1 MIPPADDT
9 PAAAVV
15 RHEEILHVTTETVP
29 RETVRIEKY
38 IVTERR
44 TITAD
49 VRREEIRI
57 TRIPITDPDQL
68 GSHTNSA
75 PTPPLTI
82 VLHEEQLTLTTATVP
97 VETVTIRVTPVL
109 GEHRV
114 EDIVRREQID
124 VVEHGSTSAH
134 PSDRAAE

>member
-1 MIPPADDT
+1 MILPADHT
-9 PAAAVV
+9 PVTAVV
-15 RHEEILHVTTETVP
+15 RQEQILHVTTETVP
-29 RETVRIEKY
+29 REIVRIEKY

-49 VRREEIRI
+49 VRREELRI
-57 TRIPITDPDQL
+57 TRTPITDPDQFR
-68 GSHTNSA
+68 SRTDSD

-97 VETVTIRVTPVL
+97 VETVTVRVTPIL

-114 EDIVRREQID
+114 EDIVRREEIN
-124 VVEHGSTSAH
+124 VVEHRSASEH